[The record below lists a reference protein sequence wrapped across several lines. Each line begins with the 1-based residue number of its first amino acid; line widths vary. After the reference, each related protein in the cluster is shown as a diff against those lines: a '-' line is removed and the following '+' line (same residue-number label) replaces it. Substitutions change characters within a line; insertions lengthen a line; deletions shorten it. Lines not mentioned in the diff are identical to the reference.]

1 MGMTRRGRA
10 RSIALNAGVAALALA
25 VLAPLAWM
33 VSVSL
38 MAAGEAS
45 RVPASIL
52 PAHPALTHYRKLF
65 ADYAIGVP
73 LLNSVLISAL
83 GTAAGLALTV
93 PAGYAF
99 ARLRFRG
106 RAAGFRL
113 LIALLV
119 VPAQVTFLPLFLL
132 LKPAGLVNSYAG
144 AVSPWLAGIFGVLY
158 IRQAALAMPQEMLDA
173 ARVDGA
179 SEWQVFARVVM
190 PVMRPAIAT
199 LVLSFF
205 LGVWNDFLW
214 PLIVL
219 SDSRLSTLQLALAS
233 LSLEHSQDAELMMA
247 GSVVTTLPVLLVF
260 LAVQRHYIEGVLGG
274 SVKG

>member
-1 MGMTRRGRA
+1 MGVRGWRVP
-10 RSIALNAGVAALALA
+10 ALNAAVAALALA
-25 VLAPLAWM
+25 VLAPIVWM

-38 MAAGEAS
+38 MADGEAS
-45 RVPASIL
+45 RVPAPLL
-52 PAHPALTHYRKLF
+52 PMHPALTQYRKLF
-65 ADYAIGVP
+65 LDYDVGRP
-73 LLNSVLISAL
+73 LLNSVAVSAL
-83 GTAAGLALTV
+83 GTALGLALTV

-106 RAAGFRL
+106 RVAGARL

-119 VPAQVTFLPLFLL
+119 VPVQVTFLPLFLL
-132 LKPAGLVNSYAG
+132 LKQVGLVNSYAG
-144 AVSPWLAGIFGVLY
+144 AIAPWLAGIFGVLY
-158 IRQAALAMPQEMLDA
+158 IRQAALAIPQDMLDA

-179 SEWQVFARVVM
+179 SEWQIFVRVVA

-219 SDSRLSTLQLALAS
+219 SDARLATLQVALAA
-233 LSLEHSQDAELMMA
+233 LSLEHAQDAELMMA
-247 GSVVTTLPVLLVF
+247 GSVVTTLPVLVVF
-260 LAVQRHYIEGVLGG
+260 LAVQRHYIQGVLGG